1 MRRPLQ
7 SPALINAFYDSLR
20 PEQRD
25 TAQAM
30 QKAIQAVAPHLR
42 PEVKWGNLCFM
53 NDNDNIMAIVLQ
65 HLCAR
70 LAVATGRDLA
80 ALKAQLGEAAQLTFS
95 DTNTGIEREGIKV
108 WDFGDLPPTITFT
121 RGGRQVT
128 GYPALADEGDSVA
141 IRLKMSLR
149 NSSSSL
155 VKPMML
161 TSGDRRSWLTM

>member
-53 NDNDNIMAIVLQ
+53 NDNDNIMAIVLYKMHA
-65 HLCAR
+65 HLQIFNGVQ
-70 LAVATGRDLA
+70 LVADFPELDGAGRGMRHVKFRYRQPINDL
-80 ALKAQLGEAAQLTFS
+80 LVRELT
-95 DTNTGIEREGIKV
+95 
-108 WDFGDLPPTITFT
+108 
-121 RGGRQVT
+121 Q
-128 GYPALADEGDSVA
+128 A
-141 IRLKMSLR
+141 SLDAWNR
-149 NSSSSL
+149 P
-155 VKPMML
+155 VHKW
-161 TSGDRRSWLTM
+161 G

>member
-53 NDNDNIMAIVLQ
+53 NDNDNIMAIVLYKMHA
-65 HLCAR
+65 HLQIFNGVQ
-70 LAVATGRDLA
+70 LVADFPELDGAGRGMRHVKFRYRQPINDL
-80 ALKAQLGEAAQLTFS
+80 LVRELT
-95 DTNTGIEREGIKV
+95 
-108 WDFGDLPPTITFT
+108 
-121 RGGRQVT
+121 Q
-128 GYPALADEGDSVA
+128 A
-141 IRLKMSLR
+141 SLDAWNR
-149 NSSSSL
+149 P
-155 VKPMML
+155 VPKW
-161 TSGDRRSWLTM
+161 G